1 MGYKVPE
8 SVRKA
13 LYSDWWFTP
22 AWNQMHNSNSG
33 NNLGVVVGGNGT
45 GKSWL
50 LGYVAET
57 LGVRPDGRKDLFD
70 TNNLNEHVFFE
81 AEAFIRR
88 ANELMKEKK
97 RETIGTQLILD
108 EGQLSLYSKE
118 AFNKEVK
125 NLSRMLMTVRSRR
138 WGVYINLPSFGML
151 NKDVR
156 MITNWMVQM
165 KGRPAEYSYGTFFN
179 VETNM
184 ISGEP
189 YLKKPVF
196 SKKIITENGMPM
208 VMNTAYSILPFPK
221 PSKNFISPYERMKA
235 EHQKALYEKY
245 GFTEILG
252 EEKMSG
258 MPEESN
264 NKTIEQMLI
273 EGMSNYKALINKR
286 GRLIGTKV
294 ADYFGITP
302 NTKQHRLLVSK
313 LMESSLFV
321 K

>member
-1 MGYKVPE
+1 
-8 SVRKA
+8 
-13 LYSDWWFTP
+13 
-22 AWNQMHNSNSG
+22 MHNSNSG

-50 LGYVAET
+50 LGYVGET
-57 LGVRPDGRKDLFD
+57 LGVRPNGMKDLFD
-70 TNNLNEHVFFE
+70 TTHLEEHVFFE
-81 AEAFIRR
+81 ADAFIRR
-88 ANELMKEKK
+88 ANELMKKRK

-196 SKKIITENGMPM
+196 SKKIITESGIPM
-208 VMNTAYSILPFPK
+208 IMNTAYAVLPFPK
-221 PSKNFISPYERMKA
+221 PSKSFISPYERMKA
-235 EHQKALYEKY
+235 EHQKKLYEKY

-252 EEKMSG
+252 ED
-258 MPEESN
+258 
-264 NKTIEQMLI
+264 I
-273 EGMSNYKALINKR
+273 EGEIVNTFKSIDDMVIEVLSKTKDFISPKGKLIAS
-286 GRLIGTKV
+286 KV
-294 ADYFGITP
+294 ARYFSLSI
-302 NTKQHRLLVSK
+302 NSKKHLAIMDKLIQTKTFS
-313 LMESSLFV
+313 
-321 K
+321 